1 MSESAHRAC
10 PFCARGDTAPYGRR
24 GGTVFV
30 RCEGC
35 RSILMDLS
43 PEAFGGLHEAAFV
56 DDDFE
61 QRIALVHGDAPDP
74 KTWAEVASALGSVRR
89 VLEIG
94 PGTGHVLAAARDA
107 GCEVWGVESS
117 GAHRALMSRLWGL
130 STVESF
136 DQLPA
141 GLRFDAAFAIN
152 VVEHVY
158 DVRQFLAAVAERLEP
173 GGRFFFSTVNAGAF
187 VARVC
192 GTRWAMFKQPDHVSF
207 PSTVGIAEAARR
219 AGLAPVRIWSG
230 ELPFETPVSLL
241 VAWRDAVRGDDG
253 SAREAQAARSGRAE
267 GGGNGARPHG
277 MGRRMLPFVYR
288 QRWIDPI
295 SAVLGRSGTAATV
308 KAVLERPRV
317 SA

>member
-1 MSESAHRAC
+1 
-10 PFCARGDTAPYGRR
+10 
-24 GGTVFV
+24 
-30 RCEGC
+30 
-35 RSILMDLS
+35 MDLS
-43 PEAFGGLHEAAFV
+43 PEAFRSLHDAAFV
-56 DDDFE
+56 DDNFA
-61 QRIALVHGDAPDP
+61 RGLALVHGETPDRG
-74 KTWAEVASALGSVRR
+74 TWTEVASALGSTRR

-94 PGTGHVLAAARDA
+94 PGTGHALAAARAA
-107 GCEVWGVESS
+107 GCEVWGIETSAS
-117 GAHRALMSRLWGL
+117 HRELMSRLWGL
-130 STVESF
+130 PTVERF

-158 DVRQFLAAVAERLEP
+158 DVSEFLAAIRDRLEP

-187 VARVC
+187 VARLC

-207 PSTVGIAEAARR
+207 PSTDGIAAAAQR

-241 VAWRDAVRGDDG
+241 VAWRDAVRGDHG
-253 SAREAQAARSGRAE
+253 PAATVSQA
-267 GGGNGARPHG
+267 GNGTRPHG
-277 MGRRMLPFVYR
+277 IGRRLLPFVYR

-295 SAVLGRSGTAATV
+295 SALLGLSGAASTV
-308 KAVLERPRV
+308 KAVLERPRS